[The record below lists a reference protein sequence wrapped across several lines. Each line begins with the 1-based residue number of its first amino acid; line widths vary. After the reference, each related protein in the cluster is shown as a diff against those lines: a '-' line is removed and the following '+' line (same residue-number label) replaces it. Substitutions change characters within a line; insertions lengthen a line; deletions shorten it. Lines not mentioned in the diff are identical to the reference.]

1 MSSSE
6 FRLEQVLQHAQ
17 RQEEQKQLELKSLAG
32 EERRLREQL
41 ASLRDR
47 ERAQIR
53 SLTDGSRDGPIDAA
67 EIDAALAYL
76 AAIAGRIGEQ
86 LGAVEGVETRVTESR
101 EQLVELLKE
110 TRALENL
117 KQQAAEQAAAE
128 EQRREAR
135 ATDDLTSARFA
146 RRAREG

>member
-1 MSSSE
+1 MSASE
-6 FRLEQVLQHAQ
+6 FRLEQVLRHAQ

-32 EERRLREQL
+32 EERRLRDQL

-53 SLTDGSRDGPIDAA
+53 SLIDGGRDGPIDPA
-67 EIDAALAYL
+67 EMDDALAYL
-76 AAIAGRIGEQ
+76 DAIAGRIGER
-86 LGAVEGVETRVTESR
+86 LGAVEGVKTRVTESR

-110 TRALENL
+110 TRTLENL
-117 KQQAAEQAAAE
+117 KQQAAAEAAADE
-128 EQRREAR
+128 RRREAR

-146 RRAREG
+146 RRRREG